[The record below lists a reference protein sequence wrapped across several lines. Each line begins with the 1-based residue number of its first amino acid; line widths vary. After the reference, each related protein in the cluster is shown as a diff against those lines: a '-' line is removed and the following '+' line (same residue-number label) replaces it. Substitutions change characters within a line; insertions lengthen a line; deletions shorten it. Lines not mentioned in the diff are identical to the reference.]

1 MDVVFSL
8 QRLGEDAVFSLQF
21 LSGEEVAPSGGF
33 PARTAAPES
42 RTQSR
47 RRTERSEPA
56 EQPEALA
63 RAEEIAEAAVARAA
77 VPPRSLAQLAEPSEQ
92 AAPVS
97 LLQVMQL
104 WVSPVIPEP
113 PTVVEFVDT
122 PGPTLAQLD
131 EDAILAATVLLFSRR
146 G

>member
-21 LSGEEVAPSGGF
+21 LSGEEVTTGGGF

-42 RTQSR
+42 RAPR
-47 RRTERSEPA
+47 REERA

-77 VPPRSLAQLAEPSEQ
+77 VPPRSLAQLAESEQ

-104 WVSPVIPEP
+104 WVSPAEP
-113 PTVVEFVDT
+113 PPTVVVEFVDT

>member
-21 LSGEEVAPSGGF
+21 LSGEEVTTGGGF

-42 RTQSR
+42 RR
-47 RRTERSEPA
+47 RAIERA

-77 VPPRSLAQLAEPSEQ
+77 VPPRSLAQLAESEQ

-104 WVSPVIPEP
+104 WVSPAEQSPTVQ
-113 PTVVEFVDT
+113 TVVEFVDT

>member
-21 LSGEEVAPSGGF
+21 LSGEEVTTGGGF

-42 RTQSR
+42 RR
-47 RRTERSEPA
+47 RAVERA

-77 VPPRSLAQLAEPSEQ
+77 VPPRSLAQLAESEQ

-104 WVSPVIPEP
+104 WVSPAEPP

>member
-21 LSGEEVAPSGGF
+21 LSGEEVTTGGGF

-42 RTQSR
+42 RR
-47 RRTERSEPA
+47 AVERA

-77 VPPRSLAQLAEPSEQ
+77 VPPRSLAQLAESEQ

-104 WVSPVIPEP
+104 WVSPAEP
-113 PTVVEFVDT
+113 QTVVEFVDT

>member
-21 LSGEEVAPSGGF
+21 LSGEEVTTGGGF

-42 RTQSR
+42 RR
-47 RRTERSEPA
+47 AVERA

-77 VPPRSLAQLAEPSEQ
+77 VPPRSLAQLAESEQ

-104 WVSPVIPEP
+104 WVSPAEP
-113 PTVVEFVDT
+113 QTVVEFANA

>member
-77 VPPRSLAQLAEPSEQ
+77 VQPRSLAQLAEQP
-92 AAPVS
+92 APVS

>member
-21 LSGEEVAPSGGF
+21 LSGDEVTTGGGF

-42 RTQSR
+42 RR
-47 RRTERSEPA
+47 RAVERA

-77 VPPRSLAQLAEPSEQ
+77 VPPRSLAQLAESEQ

-104 WVSPVIPEP
+104 WVSPAEPP

>member
-21 LSGEEVAPSGGF
+21 LSGEEVTTGGGF
-33 PARTAAPES
+33 PARTAAPEG
-42 RTQSR
+42 R
-47 RRTERSEPA
+47 RRAVERA

-77 VPPRSLAQLAEPSEQ
+77 VPPRSLAQLAEPEQ

-97 LLQVMQL
+97 LMQVMRL
-104 WVSPVIPEP
+104 WVSPAEPP

>member
-21 LSGEEVAPSGGF
+21 LSGEEVTTGGGF

-42 RTQSR
+42 RR
-47 RRTERSEPA
+47 AVERA

-77 VPPRSLAQLAEPSEQ
+77 VPPRSLAQLAESEQ

-104 WVSPVIPEP
+104 WVSPAEPP

>member
-21 LSGEEVAPSGGF
+21 LSGDEVTTGGGF

-42 RTQSR
+42 RR
-47 RRTERSEPA
+47 RAVERA

-77 VPPRSLAQLAEPSEQ
+77 VPPRSLAQLAESEQ

-104 WVSPVIPEP
+104 WVSPAEPP
-113 PTVVEFVDT
+113 PTVVEFVNA
-122 PGPTLAQLD
+122 PSPTLAQLD

>member
-21 LSGEEVAPSGGF
+21 LSGEEVTTGGGF

-42 RTQSR
+42 RR
-47 RRTERSEPA
+47 RAVERA
-56 EQPEALA
+56 EQPEAVA

-77 VPPRSLAQLAEPSEQ
+77 VPPRSLAQLAESEQ

-104 WVSPVIPEP
+104 WVSPAEPP

>member
-21 LSGEEVAPSGGF
+21 LSGDEVTTGGGF

-42 RTQSR
+42 RR
-47 RRTERSEPA
+47 RAVERA

-77 VPPRSLAQLAEPSEQ
+77 VPPRSLAQLAESEQ

-104 WVSPVIPEP
+104 WVSPAEP
-113 PTVVEFVDT
+113 PPTLVEFVDT

>member
-42 RTQSR
+42 R

-56 EQPEALA
+56 QQPEALA

-77 VPPRSLAQLAEPSEQ
+77 VPPRSLAQLAEPAEQ
-92 AAPVS
+92 TAPVS
-97 LLQVMQL
+97 LLQVMQM
-104 WVSPVIPEP
+104 WVSPVAPVP
-113 PTVVEFVDT
+113 PTVVEFVET

>member
-1 MDVVFSL
+1 MDVVFSI

-42 RTQSR
+42 R
-47 RRTERSEPA
+47 RRTERPEPA
-56 EQPEALA
+56 QQPEALA
-63 RAEEIAEAAVARAA
+63 RAEEIAEAALARAA
-77 VPPRSLAQLAEPSEQ
+77 TPPKSLAQLAEPTEQ

-104 WVSPVIPEP
+104 WVSQAVPEP

>member
-21 LSGEEVAPSGGF
+21 LSGEEVTTGGGF

-42 RTQSR
+42 RTQNRPKR
-47 RRTERSEPA
+47 REELA

-77 VPPRSLAQLAEPSEQ
+77 VPPRSLAQLAESEQ

-104 WVSPVIPEP
+104 WVSPAEP
-113 PTVVEFVDT
+113 PSTVVEFVDA

>member
-21 LSGEEVAPSGGF
+21 LSGEEVTTGGGF

-42 RTQSR
+42 RR
-47 RRTERSEPA
+47 RAVERA

-77 VPPRSLAQLAEPSEQ
+77 VPPRSLAQLAESEQ

-104 WVSPVIPEP
+104 WVSPAEP
-113 PTVVEFVDT
+113 PSTVVEFVDA

>member
-21 LSGEEVAPSGGF
+21 LSGEEVTTGGGF

-42 RTQSR
+42 RR
-47 RRTERSEPA
+47 RAVERA
-56 EQPEALA
+56 EQPEAVA

-77 VPPRSLAQLAEPSEQ
+77 VPPRSLAQLAESEQ
-92 AAPVS
+92 AAPAS

-104 WVSPVIPEP
+104 WVSPAEPP

>member
-1 MDVVFSL
+1 MDVVFSP

-21 LSGEEVAPSGGF
+21 LSGEQVTTGGGF

-42 RTQSR
+42 RR
-47 RRTERSEPA
+47 RAVERAELS

-77 VPPRSLAQLAEPSEQ
+77 VPPRSLAQLAESEQ

-104 WVSPVIPEP
+104 WVSPAEP
-113 PTVVEFVDT
+113 PPTAQTVVEFVNT

>member
-21 LSGEEVAPSGGF
+21 LSGEEVTTGGGF

-42 RTQSR
+42 RAV
-47 RRTERSEPA
+47 ERA
-56 EQPEALA
+56 ELAERPEALA

-77 VPPRSLAQLAEPSEQ
+77 VPPRSLAQLAESEQ
-92 AAPVS
+92 ASPVS

-104 WVSPVIPEP
+104 WVSPAEPP
-113 PTVVEFVDT
+113 PTVVEFVNA
-122 PGPTLAQLD
+122 PSPTLAQLD

>member
-21 LSGEEVAPSGGF
+21 LSGEEVTTGGGF

-42 RTQSR
+42 RR
-47 RRTERSEPA
+47 RAVERA

-77 VPPRSLAQLAEPSEQ
+77 VPPRSLAQLAESEQ

-104 WVSPVIPEP
+104 WVSPAEP
-113 PTVVEFVDT
+113 PPTLVEFVDT

>member
-21 LSGEEVAPSGGF
+21 LSGEEVTTGGGF

-42 RTQSR
+42 RTQNRPKR
-47 RRTERSEPA
+47 REELAER
-56 EQPEALA
+56 PEALA

-77 VPPRSLAQLAEPSEQ
+77 VPPRSLAQLAESEQ

-104 WVSPVIPEP
+104 WVSPAEPP

>member
-21 LSGEEVAPSGGF
+21 LSGEEVTTGGGF

-42 RTQSR
+42 RR
-47 RRTERSEPA
+47 AVARAELA

-63 RAEEIAEAAVARAA
+63 RAEEIAEAAVVRAA
-77 VPPRSLAQLAEPSEQ
+77 VPPRSLAQLAESEQ

-104 WVSPVIPEP
+104 WVSPAEQS

>member
-21 LSGEEVAPSGGF
+21 LSGEEVTTGGGF

-42 RTQSR
+42 RR
-47 RRTERSEPA
+47 RAVERA

-77 VPPRSLAQLAEPSEQ
+77 VPPRSLAQLAESEQ

-104 WVSPVIPEP
+104 WVSPAEQS
-113 PTVVEFVDT
+113 PTVVEFANA

>member
-21 LSGEEVAPSGGF
+21 LSGEEVTTGGGF

-42 RTQSR
+42 RR
-47 RRTERSEPA
+47 RAVERA

-77 VPPRSLAQLAEPSEQ
+77 VPPRSLAQFAESEQ

-104 WVSPVIPEP
+104 WVSPAEP
-113 PTVVEFVDT
+113 PSTVVEFVDA